1 MTEYI
6 TEDEPTRSS
15 QGGMSRTQ
23 VFTLISVASVNFG
36 SMICYSILAPF
47 FPHEVSF
54 GAALTNTVESQ
65 STFIIVCIYMFHP
78 YKYLEALNTLSNM
91 AFKYQNRLT
100 KITIEKIFELVG
112 LSQASLR
119 FRDPLNNHGSIQ
131 TQALQKGAS
140 QTVVGLI
147 FGCYA
152 LSNFIGSLIMGRYI
166 VQIGAKLMLVSG
178 LFVSGGCTIM
188 FGFLDRAPSGSVF
201 ISLCFIVRS
210 VDAMGFA
217 AAFTSSTA
225 LASKVFPHNVATIL
239 GSLQIFTGLGLILG
253 PPLGGWLYQA
263 AGYELPFLVLGCILL
278 LMVPFNM
285 IVMPSCDADPSE
297 DSFIKLLRLPKVLL
311 LCFFI
316 FTFSSGLGFL
326 DTTLSLF
333 AMDKFHLSPSH
344 VGLIF
349 LAFSLPYCL
358 SSPLLG
364 FFADKYPDVRG
375 WFLVSGGLLMALGF
389 CFLGPA
395 PFFHLPSQLWLTIFM
410 LSVNGFGTGIGI
422 TPILPEVITS
432 AYEQGFVNGLGTL
445 GMVSGLFGACW
456 SMGMLYGP
464 MMGGLLTQHLTFEWA
479 AFIQGGLSGLAA
491 TLLGFYYLT
500 ERLKKPSDAQENGI
514 TTPGEETTLLA

>member
-1 MTEYI
+1 MAADELTELKETEYI

-47 FPHEVSF
+47 FPHE
-54 GAALTNTVESQ
+54 
-65 STFIIVCIYMFHP
+65 
-78 YKYLEALNTLSNM
+78 
-91 AFKYQNRLT
+91 
-100 KITIEKIFELVG
+100 
-112 LSQASLR
+112 
-119 FRDPLNNHGSIQ
+119 
-131 TQALQKGAS
+131 ALQKGAS

>member
-1 MTEYI
+1 MRAAGLPLCEYI

-47 FPHEVSF
+47 FPHE
-54 GAALTNTVESQ
+54 
-65 STFIIVCIYMFHP
+65 
-78 YKYLEALNTLSNM
+78 
-91 AFKYQNRLT
+91 
-100 KITIEKIFELVG
+100 
-112 LSQASLR
+112 
-119 FRDPLNNHGSIQ
+119 
-131 TQALQKGAS
+131 ALQKGAS

-285 IVMPSCDADPSE
+285 IVMPSYADPSE

-479 AFIQGGLSGLAA
+479 AFIQGGLSGLAVSCIIS
-491 TLLGFYYLT
+491 LRDLFSPSSYLRT
-500 ERLKKPSDAQENGI
+500 HV
-514 TTPGEETTLLA
+514 GEHSMYLVC

>member
-1 MTEYI
+1 ME
-6 TEDEPTRSS
+6 RSPPERL
-15 QGGMSRTQ
+15 SRTQ

-47 FPHEVSF
+47 FPHE
-54 GAALTNTVESQ
+54 
-65 STFIIVCIYMFHP
+65 
-78 YKYLEALNTLSNM
+78 
-91 AFKYQNRLT
+91 
-100 KITIEKIFELVG
+100 
-112 LSQASLR
+112 
-119 FRDPLNNHGSIQ
+119 
-131 TQALQKGAS
+131 ALQKGAS

-147 FGCYA
+147 FGSYA
-152 LSNFIGSLIMGRYI
+152 LSNFIGSLIMGKYI
-166 VQIGAKLMLVSG
+166 VQIGAKFMLVSG
-178 LFVSGGCTIM
+178 LFVSAGCTM
-188 FGFLDRAPSGSVF
+188 LFGFLDRAPAGAAF
-201 ISLCFIVRS
+201 ISLCFVVRM

-225 LASKVFPHNVATIL
+225 LASKVFPRNVATIL

-263 AGYELPFLVLGCILL
+263 AGYETPFIVLGCILL

-285 IVMPSCDADPSE
+285 IVMPSCDADASG
-297 DSFIKLLRLPKVLL
+297 DSFIRLLRLPKVLL
-311 LCFFI
+311 ICFVI

-333 AMDKFHLSPSH
+333 AMDTFHLTPGR

-349 LAFSLPYCL
+349 LGFSLPYCL

-364 FFADKYPDVRG
+364 FFADRFPAVRR
-375 WFLVSGGLLMALGF
+375 WFLVFGGLLMALGF

-395 PFFHLPSQLWLTIFM
+395 PLFHLPSRLWLTIFM
-410 LSVNGFGTGIGI
+410 LAVNGFGTGMGI
-422 TPILPEVITS
+422 TPIFPEIIAS
-432 AYEQGFVNGLGTL
+432 AYEQGFEDGLGTL

-479 AFIQGGLSGLAA
+479 ATIQGGLSALAA
-491 TLLGFYYLT
+491 TLLGVYYVS
-500 ERLKKPSDAQENGI
+500 EGFKKRSVAEETG
-514 TTPGEETTLLA
+514 TSTAEEETTLLD